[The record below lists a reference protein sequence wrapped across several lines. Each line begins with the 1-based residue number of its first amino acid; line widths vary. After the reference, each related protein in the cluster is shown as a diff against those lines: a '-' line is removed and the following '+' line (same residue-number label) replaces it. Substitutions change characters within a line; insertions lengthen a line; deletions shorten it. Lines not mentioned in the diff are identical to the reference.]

1 MNRSTAVEIVAI
13 PGVPLVRKDDDLV
26 ALIGEGLARGGIVPR
41 GGDVFV
47 LTQKIVS
54 KAEGR
59 VVDLATVE
67 PSTEAIELAGKVQKD
82 PRLVELILSE
92 SVRVVRARPGVLI
105 VEHRP
110 GFVMANAGID
120 QSNLASPDDPQQAL
134 LLPVDP
140 DGSAEILRRR
150 LSLKFGVDLAT
161 VAPSR
166 EAIELAGQVQKDPRL
181 VELILSESVRVVRA
195 RPGLL
200 IVEHRLGFVV
210 ANAGVDQSNV
220 ASPDEPQRALLLP
233 VDPDGSA
240 EILRRRLS
248 QGFGV
253 PVAVIINDSFGRA
266 WRRGTCGVAI
276 GAAGLPSLMDLRGSP
291 DLFGRELQVSIT
303 GHADEIAAAAS
314 LVMGQGA
321 EGQPVVVVRGLT
333 WQGPDNNASELV
345 RPAAEDMFR

>member
-1 MNRSTAVEIVAI
+1 MTSSSAVEMFAVPGIPRVA
-13 PGVPLVRKDDDLV
+13 KDDDLV
-26 ALIGEGLARGGIVPR
+26 ALIGDGMARGNIVPR
-41 GGDVFV
+41 GGDVVV

-59 VVDLATVE
+59 MVDLATVK
-67 PSTEAIELAGKVQKD
+67 PSARAIELAASVQKD

-92 SVRVVRARPGVLI
+92 SVRVVRSRPNV
-105 VEHRP
+105 
-110 GFVMANAGID
+110 
-120 QSNLASPDDPQQAL
+120 
-134 LLPVDP
+134 
-140 DGSAEILRRR
+140 
-150 LSLKFGVDLAT
+150 
-161 VAPSR
+161 
-166 EAIELAGQVQKDPRL
+166 
-181 VELILSESVRVVRA
+181 
-195 RPGLL
+195 L
-200 IVEHRLGFVV
+200 IVEHRLGFVM
-210 ANAGVDQSNV
+210 ANAGIDQSNV

-240 EILRRRLS
+240 AILRRRLS
-248 QGFGV
+248 EKLGV
-253 PVAVIINDSFGRA
+253 PVAVIISDSFGRA

-321 EGQPVVVVRGLT
+321 EGQPVVIVRGLT
-333 WQGPDNNASELV
+333 WHGPDNAASELV